1 MMKNK
6 INFKQL
12 INKEI
17 KIKKEEKKV
26 DLKNGKNILK
36 NSK

>member
-17 KIKKEEKKV
+17 KIKKEEK
-26 DLKNGKNILK
+26 NR
-36 NSK
+36 SKKWKKYFKKQ